1 MGHDPPVIAL
11 GQPVFDSDGNELG
24 TVRGVTEDGL
34 VVTNRTGMAA
44 LSVGHEHTPPEFG
57 EAELLWRCSQCGELG
72 DIEEMPDECPSC
84 GARKEDLYYW
94 TED

>member
-1 MGHDPPVIAL
+1 MSDEPIDIGL
-11 GQPVFDSDGNELG
+11 GQPVFDADGNELG
-24 TVRGVTEDGL
+24 TVRGITDDGI

-44 LSVGHEHTPPEFG
+44 LSIEHEHTPHELG

-72 DIEEMPDECPSC
+72 DIENMPERCPSC
-84 GARKEDLYYW
+84 DSPKEDLYYW

>member
-1 MGHDPPVIAL
+1 MSGERHPIGL
-11 GQPVFDSDGNELG
+11 GQPVFDKHGNEVG
-24 TVRGVTEDGL
+24 HVRGFTDDGV
-34 VVTNRTGMAA
+34 VVTNRTGMAG
-44 LSVGHEHTPPEFG
+44 LSIEHEHSPHEIG

-94 TED
+94 RED